1 MALRLLYAP
10 ADGGGDEMNATTKP
24 TTDQRCSMRATI
36 LVTVAAAVLS
46 VSTAA
51 AGPRTDEAL
60 SLCNRAD
67 GLTGEARAAMLDR
80 ALAAA
85 ESAVDANDGDANAH
99 FAVFCALG
107 KQMRDA
113 GVSLTALPKL
123 RRAQAAVDRAL
134 EIDPNNVQALIGKG
148 AALMETP
155 AIAGG
160 DEEEGRD
167 LLRRALEL
175 DPENMAAHLYLAR
188 GGSRPLAMAQRAD

>member
-1 MALRLLYAP
+1 MT
-10 ADGGGDEMNATTKP
+10 ATTNL
-24 TTDQRCSMRATI
+24 TTDRQRSSMRTTI
-36 LVTVAAAVLS
+36 LITVAAAVLS
-46 VSTAA
+46 VSTAT

-67 GLTGEARAAMLDR
+67 GLTGEAREAMLDR

-85 ESAVDANDGDANAH
+85 ESAVDVNDGDPNAH

-107 KQMRDA
+107 KQVHDA

-134 EIDPNNVQALIGKG
+134 ELDPNNVQALIGKG

-160 DEEEGRD
+160 DAEEGRE

-188 GGSRPLAMAQRAD
+188 GGAKPLAVAQRAD

>member
-1 MALRLLYAP
+1 MLAMTTLRPVRQHRSKRPALLLAVMASGLLASS
-10 ADGGGDEMNATTKP
+10 AVAG
-24 TTDQRCSMRATI
+24 SRA
-36 LVTVAAAVLS
+36 
-46 VSTAA
+46 
-51 AGPRTDEAL
+51 DEAL
-60 SLCNRAD
+60 TLCRRAD
-67 GLTGEARAAMLDR
+67 ALAGADRAAMLAR

-85 ESAVDANDGDANAH
+85 ERAVDANEGDSNAH

-107 KQMRDA
+107 KQLDDD
-113 GVSLTALPKL
+113 GFTLTAVSKL

-134 EIDPNNVQALIGKG
+134 ELDPNNVQALIGKG

-160 DEEEGRD
+160 DTEQGRE

-188 GGSRPLAMAQRAD
+188 GGDKPVAMAHRDN